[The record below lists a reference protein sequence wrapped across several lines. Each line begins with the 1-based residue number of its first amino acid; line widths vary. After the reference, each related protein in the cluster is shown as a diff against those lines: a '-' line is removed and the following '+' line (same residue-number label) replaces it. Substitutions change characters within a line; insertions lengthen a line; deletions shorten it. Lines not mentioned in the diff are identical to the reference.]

1 MAGSSGIAA
10 MGIPNAIR
18 GLWCSR
24 TEPATHRG
32 MTIPLTGTRAGRLS
46 GFFFSS
52 SMRDRL
58 YEPPLERSPS
68 GWESLS
74 NSSPALHI
82 QAPK

>member
-24 TEPATHRG
+24 AEPATHRG

-46 GFFFSS
+46 GFFLQLV
-52 SMRDRL
+52 D
-58 YEPPLERSPS
+58 EGPS
-68 GWESLS
+68 VRA
-74 NSSPALHI
+74 ALRT
-82 QAPK
+82 